1 MSQGNN
7 EKMKNLPRRGK
18 GDTERKFSEVQSL
31 TSKPGHTARVGE
43 NRRTK
48 YPQGLHAALP
58 VKADRWP

>member
-1 MSQGNN
+1 
-7 EKMKNLPRRGK
+7 MKNLPRRGK

-31 TSKPGHTARVGE
+31 TSKPGHTERVGE